1 MEKKNLHVVQ
11 CEKKNQILLLP
22 LFIIRVAAK
31 GFYRHRSRD
40 HNRSILT
47 DFFLQYSKELA
58 VAGKYIKTLS
68 SELRS
73 SVKNQ

>member
-1 MEKKNLHVVQ
+1 MVW
-11 CEKKNQILLLP
+11 KKNQILLLP
-22 LFIIRVAAK
+22 LFIIRAAAK

-47 DFFLQYSKELA
+47 DFFFLQYSKEPA

-68 SELRS
+68 SDLRS